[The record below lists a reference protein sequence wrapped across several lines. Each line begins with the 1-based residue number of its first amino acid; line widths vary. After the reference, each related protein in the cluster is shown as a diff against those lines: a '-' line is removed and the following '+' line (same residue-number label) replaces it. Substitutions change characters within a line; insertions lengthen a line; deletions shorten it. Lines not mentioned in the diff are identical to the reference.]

1 MNYKYLFLLTMGHL
15 FTDLNQG
22 ALPALLPFMITEHG
36 LNYAQAAGLIFAAN
50 FLSSVVQPIFGI
62 MADKHTR
69 AWMMIVGIFL
79 AGFGIGFSG
88 YIPNYIILFCVIS
101 ISGLGVAMFHP
112 EGALLANKL
121 AGSKKASGLSIFA
134 LGGNGGY
141 ALGPLIA
148 TIAILHFGFH
158 ATIILLILSLL
169 MAILFIPHIPVF
181 DKILKSPKE
190 TKTTWAKNTK
200 NQIGAFSILTGIV
213 FCRSSIFFGLNTFI
227 PLLWINYYHASQTEG
242 SIALAVF
249 FLMGAIGTVIG
260 GNLADRLGY
269 VNIVRFGFVVL
280 LPALLAFPFINNQA
294 LAMLLLVPIGFAVY
308 MAFSPMVV
316 LGQKYLPNSMG
327 LASGVTIGLA
337 VSVGGIIA
345 PLLGVLADSYGLIS
359 AFYVIAIIPLIAIP
373 LSLCLPKD

>member
-22 ALPALLPFMITEHG
+22 ALPALLPFMITVHG

-50 FLSSVVQPIFGI
+50 FLSSLVQPLFGI
-62 MADKHTR
+62 MADKHAR
-69 AWMMIVGIFL
+69 VWMMIVGIFL
-79 AGFGIGFSG
+79 AGLGIGLSG
-88 YIPNYIILFCVIS
+88 YIPNYIILFCIIS

-121 AGSKKASGLSIFA
+121 AGSKKASGLSLFA

-141 ALGPLIA
+141 ALGPILA

-158 ATIILLILSLL
+158 ATIILFILSLF
-169 MAILFIPHIPVF
+169 MAILFIPHIPFF

-190 TKTTWAKNTK
+190 TKTAWARNTK
-200 NQIGAFSILTGIV
+200 NQIGAFLILTGIV

-227 PLLWINYYHASQTEG
+227 HLLWINYYHASQTEG
-242 SIALAVF
+242 STALAVF
-249 FLMGAIGTVIG
+249 FLMGAIGTIIG

-269 VNIVRFGFVVL
+269 VNIVRLGFIIL
-280 LPALLAFPFINNQA
+280 LPALLLFPFIDNKV
-294 LAMLLLVPIGFAVY
+294 LAMALLVPIGFAVY

-345 PLLGVLADSYGLIS
+345 PLLGMIADSYGLIS
-359 AFYVIAIIPLIAIP
+359 AFYVIAIIPLIASP
-373 LSLCLPKD
+373 LSFCLPKD

>member
-1 MNYKYLFLLTMGHL
+1 MNFKYLFLLTMGHL

-22 ALPALLPFMITEHG
+22 ALPALLPFMITYHG
-36 LNYAQAAGLIFAAN
+36 LNYAAAAGLIFAAN
-50 FLSSVVQPIFGI
+50 FLSSVVQPIFGV
-62 MADKHTR
+62 MADKHAR
-69 AWMMIVGIFL
+69 AWMMILGIFL
-79 AGFGIGFSG
+79 AGLGIGFSS
-88 YIPNYIILFCVIS
+88 YISNYLILFFIIS

-121 AGSKKASGLSIFA
+121 AGQKKASGLSLFA

-141 ALGPLIA
+141 AFGPIIA
-148 TIAILHFGFH
+148 TISILNFGFH
-158 ATIILLILSLL
+158 ATIILFFLSLF
-169 MAILFIPHIPVF
+169 MAIIFLPHISFF
-181 DKILKSPKE
+181 DKILQSPKE

-200 NQIGAFSILTGIV
+200 NQIKAFFTLTMIV

-227 PLLWINYYHASQTEG
+227 PLFWIHHYRSTQTEA
-242 SIALAVF
+242 SIALTIF
-249 FLMGAIGTVIG
+249 FLMGAIGTILG
-260 GNLADRLGY
+260 GNLADRFGY
-269 VNIVRFGFVVL
+269 VNIVRLGFILL
-280 LPALLAFPFINNQA
+280 LPALFAFVFVDNQN

-345 PLLGVLADSYGLIS
+345 PLLGVLADSFGLIS
-359 AFYVIAIIPLIAIP
+359 AFYVIAIIPFIAVP
-373 LSLCLPKD
+373 LSFCLPKD